1 MCDDTDGGNESRQ
14 TMADNPG
21 VRTCTVKKTSAAPAA
36 KTSDTTVI
44 HPAPVPTGDDAEPA
58 LWYTLF
64 AQALACIAAVFA
76 LHRRRRRASGGLTD
90 RADSGCRR

>member
-21 VRTCTVKKTSAAPAA
+21 VRTCTVKKTSAAPPA

-44 HPAPVPTGDDAEPA
+44 HPAPVPTGDDANPA
-58 LWYTLF
+58 LWYTLL
-64 AQALACIAAVFA
+64 AEAMACIAAVFT
-76 LHRRRRRASGGLTD
+76 LHRRRRHTVGTLADG
-90 RADSGCRR
+90 ADSDCRR

>member
-14 TMADNPG
+14 PMAGNPV
-21 VRTCTVKKTSAAPAA
+21 VRTCTVKKTSAAPPA

-58 LWYTLF
+58 LRYTLF
-64 AQALACIAAVFA
+64 AQALAFIAAVFT
-76 LHRRRRRASGGLTD
+76 LHRIRLRAPGSLTD
-90 RADSGCRR
+90 RTNPDCRR